1 MSSPVFLTDSAADIS
16 FAARTLAD
24 GGLLGL
30 PTETVYGLAADA
42 LNPQA
47 VAAIFKAKGRPAD
60 HPLIVHL
67 CSTEQ
72 VSIYAAEVP
81 AFAQALMQAFWPG
94 PLTLILPRRAG
105 VAEDC
110 AGGHHTIA
118 LRCPSH
124 PLAQLVLQQALILG
138 VTGVAAPSANV
149 FGRVSPTT
157 ALHVREAFADLPVL
171 DGGACEVG
179 IESTIV
185 DASRGV
191 PVFMRP
197 GMLSRAQLSA
207 ACGQPV
213 QRLQTSQT
221 QSLTKTVAPAA
232 PGMLLSHYAPR
243 AKLCM
248 GTAAEIEAQAAHSTA
263 TMAVWAR
270 NALKLPPHVK
280 QSLMP
285 ENAPAAAH
293 ALFATLRA
301 LDALGVDQIWVE
313 TPPPDEVW
321 EGVRDRLQRASA

>member
-16 FAARTLAD
+16 FAARTLAE

-60 HPLIVHL
+60 HPLIVHV
-67 CSTEQ
+67 CSIAQ
-72 VSIYAAEVP
+72 VSVYAADVP

-105 VAEDC
+105 VAEAC
-110 AGGHHTIA
+110 AGGHDTIA

-124 PLAQLVLQQALILG
+124 PLAQQVLQQALSLG
-138 VTGVAAPSANV
+138 VTGVAAPSANL

-191 PVFMRP
+191 PVLMRP
-197 GMLSRAQLSA
+197 GMLSRGQLSA
-207 ACGQPV
+207 ACGLPV
-213 QRLQTSQT
+213 QGLQTAHT
-221 QSLTKTVAPAA
+221 PSLNQTVAPAA

-243 AKLCM
+243 AKLCL

-263 TMAVWAR
+263 KLAVWAR
-270 NALKLPPHVK
+270 RSLHLPSHVK
-280 QSLMP
+280 QSPMP
-285 ENAPAAAH
+285 PNAAAAAH
-293 ALFATLRA
+293 NLFATLRA

-313 TPPPDEVW
+313 TPPAEEAW